1 MVKFSIIIP
10 NYNKEPYIKECLD
23 SVFKQKFKDYEV
35 IFIDDAS
42 TDASLDIV
50 KNYPVKILKTPH
62 LQAGGA
68 RNLGLEVANGEYIVF
83 LDSDDYLC
91 ENALENLDN
100 LIIDEDIII
109 LNYIK
114 NENGNLTLKKEPYKT
129 LKEIIANSTHLGV
142 PTKCFKRN
150 LIENLKFPIK
160 QRFEDMVFTL
170 EAMCK
175 SEKIA
180 ILEEPFFVYRKVPNS
195 NVTKE
200 IDLETMLLIYK
211 ELLNIYPLCIKYP
224 KYKNE
229 LLIRLKKDKLDKRLE
244 IIETLVTTGEN
255 HFREYFK

>member
-23 SVFKQKFKDYEV
+23 SVFKQTFKDYEV

-68 RNLGLEVANGEYIVF
+68 RNLGLEVAIGEYIVF

-91 ENALENLDN
+91 ENALENLNN

-129 LKEIIANSTHLGV
+129 LKEI
-142 PTKCFKRN
+142 
-150 LIENLKFPIK
+150 IENLKFPIK

-200 IDLETMLLIYK
+200 IDLETMILIYK

-224 KYKNE
+224 KYKDE

>member
-23 SVFKQKFKDYEV
+23 SVFKQTFKDYEV

-68 RNLGLEVANGEYIVF
+68 RNLGLEVAIGEYIVF

-91 ENALENLDN
+91 ENALENLNN

-129 LKEIIANSTHLGV
+129 LK
-142 PTKCFKRN
+142 N

-200 IDLETMLLIYK
+200 IDLETMILIYK

-224 KYKNE
+224 KYKDE

>member
-68 RNLGLEVANGEYIVF
+68 RNLGLEAANGEYIVF
-83 LDSDDYLC
+83 
-91 ENALENLDN
+91 LDN